1 MKLGML
7 PVVFTAIAS
16 VLPASIPLPQSST
29 GTRQT
34 LRAEVNVVSLYFTV
48 RDKRERLVTDLT
60 KDAFR
65 VFEDGK
71 PQEIT
76 FFAHH
81 SDVPMNVGV
90 LLDTST
96 AMARTLGLE
105 ADWVHLSLGLEGR
118 ADLPAG
124 KSVPEVD
131 GSIRTALIFGT
142 PLWVLGT
149 TVLLFRPQ
157 RPGRAAAIPATT

>member
-76 FFAHH
+76 F
-81 SDVPMNVGV
+81 S
-90 LLDTST
+90 LIT
-96 AMARTLGLE
+96 AMCR
-105 ADWVHLSLGLEGR
+105 
-118 ADLPAG
+118 
-124 KSVPEVD
+124 
-131 GSIRTALIFGT
+131 
-142 PLWVLGT
+142 
-149 TVLLFRPQ
+149 
-157 RPGRAAAIPATT
+157 